1 MNMHKKTIA
10 LILESTE
17 ENEVFGRISFGD
29 NLLVDSAS
37 TIELLEAKMKKL
49 LFKFHG
55 LKPNDISFDI
65 QYDITGLFD
74 HKNYLNASVVAD
86 IAGISRGLMR
96 QYIAGIKYPSTERTL
111 TIQKAV
117 REIGKELQKIKV
129 VETRR

>member
-1 MNMHKKTIA
+1 MSKQTIA
-10 LILESTE
+10 LILESVE
-17 ENEVFGRISFGD
+17 ENEVFGRVFFD
-29 NLLVDSAS
+29 NNLLVYSAS

-55 LKPNDISFDI
+55 LKPNDILFDL

-96 QYIAGIKYPSTERTL
+96 QYIAGIKYPSTERTI

-129 VETRR
+129 VESRR

>member
-1 MNMHKKTIA
+1 MHKHTIA
-10 LILESTE
+10 LILESVE
-17 ENEVFGRISFGD
+17 ENEVFGRVYFED

-37 TIELLEAKMKKL
+37 TVELLEVKMKKL
-49 LFKFHG
+49 LFKFHR
-55 LKPNDISFDI
+55 LKPNDFLFDI

-96 QYIAGIKYPSTERTL
+96 QYIAGLKYPSTERTL

-129 VETRR
+129 VESRR

>member
-1 MNMHKKTIA
+1 MRKQTIA

-17 ENEVFGRISFGD
+17 ENEVFGRIFFED
-29 NLLVDSAS
+29 NLLVESAS
-37 TIELLEAKMKKL
+37 SIELLETKMKKL
-49 LFKFHG
+49 LFKFHA
-55 LKPNDISFDI
+55 LKPIDILFDI

-117 REIGKELQKIKV
+117 RQIGKELQKIKV